1 MSTQQLK
8 ERNWILNFKKLA
20 KGKVIA
26 QEILWPIHSSKY
38 KMSNIYSIEHYRII
52 CLHGPL
58 KVLDYALIQ
67 KLEK

>member
-26 QEILWPIHSSKY
+26 QEILPIHSSKY
-38 KMSNIYSIEHYRII
+38 KMSNIYLIEHYRII